1 MRVQVNVQGG
11 CPTTPGLQE
20 GAYVLYL
27 RNILAGSLS
36 DTVVNGARAHQN
48 GLFAPAC
55 LQHCMAWNAGPT
67 VDGKTHA
74 MAFLDWYEGRGQAM
88 SFDNSTDVNHIV
100 ACKGDSK
107 FG

>member
-1 MRVQVNVQGG
+1 
-11 CPTTPGLQE
+11 
-20 GAYVLYL
+20 
-27 RNILAGSLS
+27 
-36 DTVVNGARAHQN
+36 
-48 GLFAPAC
+48 
-55 LQHCMAWNAGPT
+55 MAWNAGPT